1 MKQSDSVHYITT
13 VQQYSSTHQQR
24 MERRRCCAEISKQ
37 ESVQVNYDTCV
48 FTASEKHCTGI
59 KHITTRT
66 WKHNDEDI
74 VLIPNPS

>member
-1 MKQSDSVHYITT
+1 
-13 VQQYSSTHQQR
+13 